1 MGVGTNV
8 QDIAIAL
15 HHLDCPWRPADV
27 AQREGRILRQRNK
40 HSQVHIYRY
49 VTERSFDA
57 YMWQTVTRKAKFIDQ
72 VIHGKTT
79 GRDAEDIGG
88 DMAAL
93 SYSEVTALATGDMR
107 ILAKAK
113 ADSEVQRLERLESA
127 WRRTRQHL
135 KTKISDS
142 AQSVARLTDVA
153 AQLDS
158 ALERRADTRG
168 DAFTMRLDG
177 QAFSKRTDAAACL
190 RSMLH
195 TQISQAKKGTRPRDD
210 HGDIGTL
217 GGFTIICTPTWGSG
231 NQVWAHLR
239 FDGVPVPAVR
249 ISETELGLAPD
260 KPPVGLITRLENKLA
275 DLGADRDK
283 VLEEISRIQAETE
296 RARTAV
302 GAPFAHAD
310 ELSRARAQS
319 DRLAEELSG
328 EPSAPP
334 PAPAAAETPDAGEA
348 APDPAAHTAAA
359 DSDPGQ
365 HASAASPPGGDPG
378 TRTGSTGA
386 ATRTSPAPGPG
397 TQPAA
402 EEAGPAQRAPA
413 AALPAPPGPAEPAAP
428 ARQPAAASPPVP
440 APAPAGT
447 SSRADQAAVPEAAP
461 APSAHDPGHPADQDQ
476 PAASDPAG
484 GLVIEHHQ
492 QGTLVHGTQKDD
504 HQLRRVLRNH
514 GFRWSGNL
522 NAWYLPRP
530 WTFSTRAR
538 RVGSLTADLRQAHRS
553 FTMRTQP
560 PAPADTDD
568 SPPEPLPAADPYT
581 DMRQARRD
589 HFEAVSDYWALTR
602 TPAGNNVMSTYPE
615 SGARPDALA
624 LNAAYKAVRVSW
636 DEAFAGD
643 PHEVAGRFTAWVQ
656 AAAALSRNLAAEQH
670 RAPKFRQTLDTFI
683 GSATRLASRTQAT
696 AQDPAAW
703 ARVFADVPG
712 NAPASD
718 PDPEQAATPEPAPP
732 AAGSPGPG
740 AVPPQDEPA
749 RAATSPGTRPLPS
762 PRSCPAR
769 RRPPCRTP
777 AAVPPTCAGWPPP
790 TA

>member
-1 MGVGTNV
+1 MHEAKTDKAKAELFAAARAGKIAVLIGSTSLMGVGTNV

-40 HSQVHIYRY
+40 HPQVQIYRY

-107 ILAKAK
+107 ILVKAK
-113 ADSEVQRLERLESA
+113 ADAEVQRLERLESA

-135 KTKISDS
+135 KTTISDS
-142 AQSVARLTDVA
+142 AQSAARLTDVA
-153 AQLDS
+153 AQLGS
-158 ALERRADTRG
+158 ALERRVDTRG

-190 RSMLH
+190 RSTLH
-195 TQISQAKKGTRPRDD
+195 TQLSQAKKGTRPSDD

-249 ISETELGLAPD
+249 ISEAELDLAPG

-283 VLEEISRIQAETE
+283 VLQEISRIQAETE
-296 RARTAV
+296 RARAAV
-302 GAPFAHAD
+302 SAPFAHAD

-334 PAPAAAETPDAGEA
+334 PAPAAAETPDASEA

-365 HASAASPPGGDPG
+365 HASAASPPADGPG
-378 TRTGSTGA
+378 TRTGSTSP

-402 EEAGPAQRAPA
+402 EEAGPAERAPPPRYPHLPAPLRLQRQPASPPQPARPCQHPPLPAPA
-413 AALPAPPGPAEPAAP
+413 AARTRP
-428 ARQPAAASPPVP
+428 RC
-440 APAPAGT
+440 
-447 SSRADQAAVPEAAP
+447 
-461 APSAHDPGHPADQDQ
+461 
-476 PAASDPAG
+476 
-484 GLVIEHHQ
+484 
-492 QGTLVHGTQKDD
+492 
-504 HQLRRVLRNH
+504 RR
-514 GFRWSGNL
+514 
-522 NAWYLPRP
+522 PRP
-530 WTFSTRAR
+530 H
-538 RVGSLTADLRQAHRS
+538 RQH
-553 FTMRTQP
+553 TIPVT
-560 PAPADTDD
+560 
-568 SPPEPLPAADPYT
+568 L
-581 DMRQARRD
+581 
-589 HFEAVSDYWALTR
+589 LTR
-602 TPAGNNVMSTYPE
+602 TSPPPAIPPEGWSSNITSRAPWSTAPRKTIT
-615 SGARPDALA
+615 S
-624 LNAAYKAVRVSW
+624 S
-636 DEAFAGD
+636 AGSCITTD
-643 PHEVAGRFTAWVQ
+643 SAGR
-656 AAAALSRNLAAEQH
+656 
-670 RAPKFRQTLDTFI
+670 
-683 GSATRLASRTQAT
+683 ATSM
-696 AQDPAAW
+696 
-703 ARVFADVPG
+703 PG
-712 NAPASD
+712 
-718 PDPEQAATPEPAPP
+718 T
-732 AAGSPGPG
+732 SPGPG
-740 AVPPQDEPA
+740 PSAPVTGA
-749 RAATSPGTRPLPS
+749 SAA
-762 PRSCPAR
+762 
-769 RRPPCRTP
+769 
-777 AAVPPTCAGWPPP
+777 
-790 TA
+790 

>member
-1 MGVGTNV
+1 MHEAKTDKAKAELFAAARAGKVAVLIGSTSLMGVGTNV

-40 HSQVHIYRY
+40 HPQVHIYRY

-153 AQLDS
+153 AQLGS

-195 TQISQAKKGTRPRDD
+195 TQISQARKGTRPRDD

-249 ISETELGLAPD
+249 ISETELGLAPG

-283 VLEEISRIQAETE
+283 VLQEISRIQAETE

-302 GAPFAHAD
+302 SAPFAHAD

-348 APDPAAHTAAA
+348 AADPAAAHTAAA
-359 DSDPGQ
+359 DRRSRPARIRGKPARGRPRHPHRQYRRRRANQPGARTR
-365 HASAASPPGGDPG
+365 HAARSGGGRPRPASPGP
-378 TRTGSTGA
+378 S
-386 ATRTSPAPGPG
+386 SP
-397 TQPAA
+397 
-402 EEAGPAQRAPA
+402 
-413 AALPAPPGPAEPAAP
+413 LPAPPGPAEAAAP

-476 PAASDPAG
+476 PAAGDPAG
-484 GLVIEHHQ
+484 GAGHRTSPAGHP
-492 QGTLVHGTQKDD
+492 G
-504 HQLRRVLRNH
+504 
-514 GFRWSGNL
+514 
-522 NAWYLPRP
+522 PRHP
-530 WTFSTRAR
+530 EK
-538 RVGSLTADLRQAHRS
+538 RS
-553 FTMRTQP
+553 PAP
-560 PAPADTDD
+560 PAPA
-568 SPPEPLPAADPYT
+568 
-581 DMRQARRD
+581 
-589 HFEAVSDYWALTR
+589 
-602 TPAGNNVMSTYPE
+602 
-615 SGARPDALA
+615 
-624 LNAAYKAVRVSW
+624 
-636 DEAFAGD
+636 
-643 PHEVAGRFTAWVQ
+643 
-656 AAAALSRNLAAEQH
+656 
-670 RAPKFRQTLDTFI
+670 
-683 GSATRLASRTQAT
+683 
-696 AQDPAAW
+696 
-703 ARVFADVPG
+703 
-712 NAPASD
+712 
-718 PDPEQAATPEPAPP
+718 
-732 AAGSPGPG
+732 
-740 AVPPQDEPA
+740 
-749 RAATSPGTRPLPS
+749 
-762 PRSCPAR
+762 
-769 RRPPCRTP
+769 
-777 AAVPPTCAGWPPP
+777 
-790 TA
+790 